1 MTTWSN
7 QLHQLGFT
15 KEKQTDGSERYR
27 LFPGE
32 STTSFWTQ
40 ILVVPIDDCWQV
52 AREPGT
58 GVIVPDPARTPRLET
73 SHVLCQAGCQDM
85 RVAAGFP
92 SGLKAIAS
100 WLHERDMR
108 FGVYTAAHGTTCQDR
123 PGSYLYEKID
133 SASYCEWGVDYL

>member
-1 MTTWSN
+1 MP
-7 QLHQLGFT
+7 GFNSWNFYHCNID
-15 KEKQTDGSERYR
+15 ERAIKQIATILKSSGLAAKGYRY
-27 LFPGE
+27 
-32 STTSFWTQ
+32 
-40 ILVVPIDDCWQV
+40 VNIDDCWQV

-73 SHVLCQAGCQDM
+73 SHVLCQHWAGCQDM